1 MYYPRFTKVIIYYLL
16 TQDKTLSWRNKIG
29 MHTSKDDYLINT
41 LRIVSA
47 KKETQIYG
55 VILPE
60 SLTSPEMKETKAY
73 KTYLGF
79 ATGSTPPKK
88 ARKFKKPA
96 SPKLTT
102 VPASTKE
109 PSRKSKKL
117 KRPAK
122 KTTKAP
128 ARDDSNNEQESS
140 GEDSDQKNDS
150 DDDKTQSNNEN
161 ESDSEHRTDKNESGS
176 EPNQEEDEEV
186 KDEFVK
192 ASSTDSNDEDEKKI
206 TDKAEGDED
215 EEMDYT
221 TSQLYND
228 VDIWPNEPVDTDKEF
243 VQEEGTDAAMTNIQQ
258 GNENPKIVQV
268 IEDAHVTLSTILQKN
283 EVLVTSSSHSFDLA
297 AIFLNFS
304 DIPHIDAEIV
314 SPMEV
319 NVHHEVPSQQTPT
332 LLTVPVSVISDSS
345 PVFSTVI
352 PQSLPSFTPP
362 PQQLTS
368 TPPPTTEAI
377 NPQSTLLDF
386 ALVFQFNNRVTT
398 LEKEVAELKKDPLH
412 TQVTALV
419 DDHLDTRLGA
429 TREEFKNFL
438 SASLNARITEQ
449 VKNQL
454 PHILPEEVSNFAPS
468 VIQKM
473 IQELLEDAV
482 LANDSSQPQSSY
494 ETAATLIE
502 FELKKILIDKM
513 DKSESYLVAP
523 EHRECY
529 EGLRKSY
536 DLDKSL
542 FSIYDKVYSLKR
554 SRKDKDK
561 DEDPSA
567 RSDQGHQVSINIFWK
582 VKELEFEVAYSNM
595 PQDQEENLGNDDVE
609 HKEKGKQI
617 DATLYHGM
625 IGSFMYLTSSRP
637 ELIHAFCLCA
647 RYQAKPTIK
656 HLQAV
661 KRIFRYLKGTIN
673 MGLWYSKDTGMS
685 LTAYADADHVGC
697 QDTRHSTSG
706 SSQFLS
712 DKLVSWSSKKQKCT
726 AISSTEAE
734 YIALSGCC
742 AQILWMRSQL
752 TNYVFQFNKI
762 PLYYDNKSATA
773 LCCNNVQHSQGKH
786 IDVRYHFIKEQM
798 ENGIV
803 ELYFVR
809 TKYKLADI
817 FTKPLPRD
825 RFNFLIKKLGM
836 RSMSPEMLKR
846 LAEESDE

>member
-1 MYYPRFTKVIIYYLL
+1 MSSITAQQTKLDLEPVLKEKRLDIGKCNERLNHGKIQREPTFQVVLDALAL
-16 TQDKTLSWRNKIG
+16 TLWN
-29 MHTSKDDYLINT
+29 
-41 LRIVSA
+41 
-47 KKETQIYG
+47 
-55 VILPE
+55 
-60 SLTSPEMKETKAY
+60 
-73 KTYLGF
+73 
-79 ATGSTPPKK
+79 
-88 ARKFKKPA
+88 
-96 SPKLTT
+96 
-102 VPASTKE
+102 
-109 PSRKSKKL
+109 
-117 KRPAK
+117 
-122 KTTKAP
+122 
-128 ARDDSNNEQESS
+128 
-140 GEDSDQKNDS
+140 
-150 DDDKTQSNNEN
+150 
-161 ESDSEHRTDKNESGS
+161 SEHRTDKNESGS

-221 TSQLYND
+221 TSQVRY
-228 VDIWPNEPVDTDKEF
+228 
-243 VQEEGTDAAMTNIQQ
+243 DAAMTNIQQ

-345 PVFSTVI
+345 PVFST
-352 PQSLPSFTPP
+352 
-362 PQQLTS
+362 
-368 TPPPTTEAI
+368 
-377 NPQSTLLDF
+377 STLLDF
-386 ALVFQFNNRVTT
+386 ASVFQFNNRVTT

-523 EHRECY
+523 EQRECY

-567 RSDQGHQVSINIFWK
+567 RSDQ

-609 HKEKGKQI
+609 PKEKDNSSHVYKLKKSLYGLKQAPRAWTEHVSMLLLMRSGSGKP
-617 DATLYHGM
+617 YHKA
-625 IGSFMYLTSSRP
+625 LTSS
-637 ELIHAFCLCA
+637 EIGSLDNL
-647 RYQAKPTIK
+647 KE
-656 HLQAV
+656 HL
-661 KRIFRYLKGTIN
+661 N
-673 MGLWYSKDTGMS
+673 MGLWVLKGYFKIDKRKRFKLNLEVFRDIFKICARVQGQDFDALPTDEETMYFLRDLGHTREIHSLNDVVVDQMHQTWRTFTALINKSLSRKITGLDKPHLSK
-685 LTAYADADHVGC
+685 
-697 QDTRHSTSG
+697 
-706 SSQFLS
+706 
-712 DKLVSWSSKKQKCT
+712 
-726 AISSTEAE
+726 
-734 YIALSGCC
+734 
-742 AQILWMRSQL
+742 AQILWGMYHQK
-752 TNYVFQFNKI
+752 NVDYVELLWEDFIYQI
-762 PLYYDNKSATA
+762 DNKA
-773 LCCNNVQHSQGKH
+773 
-786 IDVRYHFIKEQM
+786 
-798 ENGIV
+798 
-803 ELYFVR
+803 
-809 TKYKLADI
+809 YK
-817 FTKPLPRD
+817 KQ
-825 RFNFLIKKLGM
+825 
-836 RSMSPEMLKR
+836 
-846 LAEESDE
+846 